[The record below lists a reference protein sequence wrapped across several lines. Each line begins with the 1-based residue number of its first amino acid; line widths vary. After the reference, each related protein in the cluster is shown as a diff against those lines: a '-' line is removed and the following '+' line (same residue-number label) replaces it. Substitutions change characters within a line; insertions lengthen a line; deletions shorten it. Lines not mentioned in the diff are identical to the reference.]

1 MGVGDDERASDG
13 IGGRGDEGDDE
24 GRGDALGVGHVVLGD
39 DGEDGHGDG
48 DGEERADP
56 PEDVG
61 DEEPG
66 VAAP

>member
-1 MGVGDDERASDG
+1 MRVGDDEGADDG
-13 IGGRGDEGDDE
+13 IRGRGDKGDDE
-24 GRGDALGVGHVVLGD
+24 GGGDALGVGQVVLGD
-39 DGEDGHGDG
+39 DGEDCDGDG
-48 DGEERADP
+48 DGEDGADP